1 MNYNT
6 IFLGI
11 ALIILIAVVIN
22 RISKSKDENFKK
34 RDN

>member
-6 IFLGI
+6 IIFGI
-11 ALIILIAVVIN
+11 GLVILIAVVIN

>member
-11 ALIILIAVVIN
+11 ALVILIAAVIN
-22 RISKSKDENFKK
+22 RFSKSKSENFKK